1 VLGIGADDAALG
13 SAQRSTRLVRIPSAL
28 AADLALLTDA
38 LDVGDI
44 ASTVSLLSSDV
55 AAAVSSY
62 AGLSLRLH
70 PPGGAVELTTLDDVA
85 QTDRIVTSLRLP
97 VTPATT
103 GSAVVIVLYATT
115 RGAFVDL
122 AADLAWL
129 TRRTPGD
136 VSLDEDLG
144 GRLHAHPVTSLRSGS
159 SIDQAIGALLGRGH
173 TPEEALVELEA
184 LAARAGSD
192 RHAAALVLLAA
203 LPTTAADAARDVD

>member
-1 VLGIGADDAALG
+1 VVLGIGADDVALG
-13 SAQRSTRLVRIPSAL
+13 SAQRSTRLVRIPSGL

-44 ASTVSLLSSDV
+44 ASTVSLLTSDV

-62 AGLSLRLH
+62 AGLSLRLRLSDSD
-70 PPGGAVELTTLDDVA
+70 VELTTLDDVEVI
-85 QTDRIVTSLRLP
+85 DRIVTSIRLP
-97 VTPATT
+97 VSPATT
-103 GSAVVIVLYATT
+103 RPSVVIVLYATR

-129 TRRTPGD
+129 TDRTLGD

-144 GRLHAHPVTSLRSGS
+144 GRLHAHPVTSLRSVS
-159 SIDQAIGALLGRGH
+159 SIDQAMGVLVGRGH

-184 LAARAGSD
+184 LAARDGSD
-192 RHAAALVLLAA
+192 RHAAALVILAA
-203 LPTTAADAARDVD
+203 LPPAAAHGTE